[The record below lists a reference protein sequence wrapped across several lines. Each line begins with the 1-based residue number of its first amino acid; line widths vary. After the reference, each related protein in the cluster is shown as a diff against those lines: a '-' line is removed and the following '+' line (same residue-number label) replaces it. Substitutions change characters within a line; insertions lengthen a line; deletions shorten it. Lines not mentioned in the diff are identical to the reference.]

1 MAEGRRSTA
10 ESRDFEY
17 TTADVCECGLSL
29 GAAVIR
35 LFLPIV
41 IGIVSS
47 SAEQLPPMEANQNH
61 MEAGVVRV
69 AALFLTS
76 AAGIVVCARAVRHT

>member
-1 MAEGRRSTA
+1 MSANVG
-10 ESRDFEY
+10 FLW
-17 TTADVCECGLSL
+17 VQL
-29 GAAVIR
+29 VIR

-76 AAGIVVCARAVRHT
+76 AAGIVVCARAVRHTRIGSSRKERLL